1 VLFVQFRFIL
11 FFLIVFAVHWALR
24 SNRSRKVWLLISSH
38 FFYACFF
45 LAGPDSATSDTFPPV
60 EFFRRVAAGQPLPTG
75 WWFPLVLW
83 SSTTMDYIVGLG
95 IGNAKTEG
103 KRRAWLMISI
113 LVNLGVLGFF
123 KYANF
128 CIDSVHAAL
137 SWFGLHT
144 SKSMLNIFLPY
155 GISFYTFQSMSYSID
170 VYRRRLEPV
179 RSFLDLAFFISFF
192 PQLVAG
198 PIVRAVTFLPQ
209 VSVKRVWENV
219 DVRGCLTVFF
229 VGFVKKA
236 CISENIAPIVDAFFA
251 APGNYDLPSSF
262 TGVLF
267 YAVQVYC
274 DFSGYSDMAIA
285 TAGLLG
291 YALTENFAFPYF
303 SGNIAAHWRRW
314 HISLSTW
321 LRDYL
326 YIPLGGN
333 RGSKFKNYRNLTLTM
348 LLGGLWHG
356 ASWTYVIWG
365 FLQGLCLCA
374 HREYQDIADRAPGW
388 WQKVRTVIG
397 PPLTFYFTC
406 TAYCFFRAQN
416 VVNPETGHV
425 TPGYEIAGTA
435 LRSFVLF
442 QKNGDQSFGSVC
454 LWIFAGL
461 AVIHFLAYRKVFS
474 TWWRVIPAWLYTV
487 LLALGLNIALYF
499 LPQHHKAFIY
509 FQF

>member
-1 VLFVQFRFIL
+1 VLFVQFRFIV
-11 FFLIVFAVHWALR
+11 FFLIVFAVHWTLR
-24 SNRSRKVWLLISSH
+24 SNQSRKVWLLISSH
-38 FFYACFF
+38 FFYACLF

-60 EFFRRVAAGQPLPTG
+60 EFVRRLFEGRPLPTG
-75 WWFPLVLW
+75 WWFPVVLW

-95 IGNAKTEG
+95 IGRAGDER
-103 KRRAWLMISI
+103 KRRAWLLVSI

-128 CIDSVHAAL
+128 CIDSVHTAL

-144 SKSMLNIFLPY
+144 SKATLNIFLPY

-179 RSFLDLAFFISFF
+179 KSFLDLAFFISFF

-198 PIVRAVTFLPQ
+198 PIVRAMTFLPQ
-209 VSVKRVWENV
+209 LSVRRMWENV
-219 DVRGCLTVFF
+219 DVRGCLTLFF

-236 CISENIAPIVDAFFA
+236 CISENIAPIVDSFFA
-251 APGNYDLPSSF
+251 APGNYDLPGSF

-303 SGNIAAHWRRW
+303 SGNIGEHWRRW

-333 RGSKFKNYRNLTLTM
+333 RGTKLTNYRNLTLTM
-348 LLGGLWHG
+348 VIGGLWHG

-365 FLQGLCLCA
+365 FLQGLCLCL
-374 HREYQDIADRAPGW
+374 HREYKDIADRAPGW
-388 WQKVRTVIG
+388 WQKIRTIIG

-416 VVNPETGHV
+416 VVNPETGQV

-435 LRSFVLF
+435 LKSFVLF
-442 QKNGDQSFGSVC
+442 QKNGEQSFGSVC

-461 AVIHFLAYRKVFS
+461 AIIHWLAYLKLFS

-487 LLALGLNIALYF
+487 LLAIGLNIALYF

>member
-1 VLFVQFRFIL
+1 MLFVQFRFII

-24 SNRSRKVWLLISSH
+24 SNQSRKVWLLVCSH
-38 FFYACFF
+38 FFYACLF
-45 LAGPDSATSDTFPPV
+45 LAGPDSSTSDTFPPIV
-60 EFFRRVAAGQPLPTG
+60 FVQRLIDGGPLPTG
-75 WWFPLVLW
+75 WWFPFVLW
-83 SSTTMDYIVGLG
+83 ASTTMDYVVGIGLG
-95 IGNAKTEG
+95 RAESER
-103 KRRAWLMISI
+103 KRKAWLLVSI

-128 CIDSVHAAL
+128 CIDSVHAML

-144 SKSMLNIFLPY
+144 SKSTLNIFLPY

-198 PIVRAVTFLPQ
+198 PIVRAMTFLPQ
-209 VSVKRVWENV
+209 LSVRRAWENV
-219 DVRGCLTVFF
+219 DVRGCLTLFF
-229 VGFVKKA
+229 MGFVKKA
-236 CISENIAPIVDAFFA
+236 CISENIAPIVDSFFT
-251 APGNYDLPSSF
+251 APGNYDLQSSF
-262 TGVLF
+262 IGVFF

-274 DFSGYSDMAIA
+274 DFSGYTDMALG

-291 YALTENFAFPYF
+291 YALTENFNFPYF
-303 SGNIAAHWRRW
+303 SGNIAEHWRRW

-326 YIPLGGN
+326 YIPMGGN
-333 RGSKFKNYRNLTLTM
+333 RGSKFASYRNLTMTM
-348 LLGGLWHG
+348 LIGGLWHG

-365 FLQGLCLCA
+365 FLQGLCLCV
-374 HREYQDIADRAPGW
+374 HREYKDIADRAPAW
-388 WQKVRTVIG
+388 WQKVRTITG
-397 PPLTFYFTC
+397 PPMTFYFTC

-435 LRSFVLF
+435 LKSFVLF
-442 QKNGDQSFGSVC
+442 QRNGDQSFGMVC
-454 LWIFAGL
+454 WWVFAGL
-461 AVIHFLAYRKVFS
+461 ALLHWLNYRKVFS
-474 TWWRVIPAWLYTV
+474 TWWRVVPAWLYTV
-487 LLALGLNIALYF
+487 LLGIGVVIALYF